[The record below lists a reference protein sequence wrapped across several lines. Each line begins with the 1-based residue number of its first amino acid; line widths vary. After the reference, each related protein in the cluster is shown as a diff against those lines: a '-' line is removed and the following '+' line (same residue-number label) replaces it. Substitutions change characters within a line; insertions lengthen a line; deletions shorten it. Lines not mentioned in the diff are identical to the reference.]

1 VQKFSLLK
9 TSLSITAL
17 ATLCAC
23 SPEMQNSEAIISD
36 TSSAPIIG
44 GKKIQ
49 EDDVIGKS
57 TVALI
62 ADVITKDGRRGQG
75 TCTGSLLRSN
85 VILTAAHC
93 VPQGPDVQEASIYVV
108 FGKDL
113 RKENEIKVRLVTDYV
128 IHEKYGKAN
137 FSGEDD
143 NDIALLKF
151 SGDLPEGYQVAELLQ
166 DDSLVKPDSKV
177 TLAGYGFVW
186 TDGEESYSDNTLRK
200 VDVNVIE
207 HFGNT
212 EVVLD
217 QSKGRGAC
225 HGDSGGPAFLE
236 VEGKQLIWGITSRG
250 GGLDG
255 VDDCSYFSIYTKVN
269 PHLQFIDL
277 ALQKLQ

>member
-1 VQKFSLLK
+1 MQK
-9 TSLSITAL
+9 A
-17 ATLCAC
+17 
-23 SPEMQNSEAIISD
+23 D
-36 TSSAPIIG
+36 TIHLDNSSASIIG

-49 EDDVIGKS
+49 ADDVIGKS

-62 ADVITKDGRRGQG
+62 ADIITTDGKRGQG
-75 TCTGSLLRSN
+75 ICTGSLLRSN
-85 VILTAAHC
+85 VVLTAAHC
-93 VPQGPDVQEASIYVV
+93 IPQGPEVKEASIYVV

-113 RKENEIKVRLVTDYV
+113 RKENEVKVRLVTDYV

-137 FSGEDD
+137 LSGEDD

-151 SGDLPEGYQVAELLQ
+151 SGDLPEGYQLAELLQ
-166 DDSLVKPDSKV
+166 NDSLVQPTTKV

-200 VDVNVIE
+200 VEVNVIE
-207 HFGNT
+207 NFGHT

-217 QSKGRGAC
+217 QSRGRGAC

-236 VEGKQLIWGITSRG
+236 VDGKQLVWGITSRG

-269 PHLQFIDL
+269 PHLEFIDL

>member
-1 VQKFSLLK
+1 MQK
-9 TSLSITAL
+9 
-17 ATLCAC
+17 
-23 SPEMQNSEAIISD
+23 SEAVNLD
-36 TSSAPIIG
+36 ARSAAIIG

-57 TVALI
+57 TVALV
-62 ADVITKDGRRGQG
+62 ADIIMTDGQRGQG
-75 TCTGSLLRSN
+75 ICTGSLLRSN
-85 VILTAAHC
+85 VVLTAAHC
-93 VPQGPDVQEASIYVV
+93 IPQGPDVKEASIYVV

-113 RKENEIKVRLVTDYV
+113 RKQNEVKVRLVTDYV
-128 IHEKYGKAN
+128 IHEKYGRAN
-137 FSGEDD
+137 LGGEDE

-151 SGDLPEGYQVAELLQ
+151 SGDLPEGFQLAELLQ
-166 DDSLVKPDSKV
+166 DDSLVKPSSKV

-255 VDDCSYFSIYTKVN
+255 IDDCSYFSIYTKVN
-269 PHLQFIDL
+269 PHLEFIEL